1 MAFTSLACFHGRMT
15 SWFNSLPCV
24 SCSPRIKPWFNS
36 FLHSEAC
43 CLGFVFSEVLNQG
56 LIPPHCSAAVAAA
69 PVWRGQPWNR
79 NLFQF
84 STGEVEVGSRRTGS
98 LVRSLK
104 GMPIWL
110 CGKMPLGGSKPRRS
124 WTIPYQNP
132 QARAL
137 WPSSRHARI
146 QSNTSVSS
154 HLRSASAVP
163 AGAQR
168 WHCVSQWIDT
178 LMRPRTCE
186 DCRST
191 LPDKTVTNGKIW
203 DGLKIWRNP
212 K

>member
-43 CLGFVFSEVLNQG
+43 CLGFVFSEVLNHG

-137 WPSSRHARI
+137 WPSSRNARSRMVEKCSKGVFKGSLHKSLV
-146 QSNTSVSS
+146 QVFKGLLDTRFL
-154 HLRSASAVP
+154 LRDLGTEVFCRCFQGTRYRGPSAAFLSL
-163 AGAQR
+163 
-168 WHCVSQWIDT
+168 W
-178 LMRPRTCE
+178 
-186 DCRST
+186 
-191 LPDKTVTNGKIW
+191 KF
-203 DGLKIWRNP
+203 
-212 K
+212 